1 MNNYEKFKSILFKEG
16 AYSYLKR
23 KLNITYLDS
32 KMTYKIKYRDKITKI
47 VLNREFGFVDMKIF
61 TDGIYEKEI
70 VDDIV
75 NSLSKY
81 KVMLDIGSN
90 IGQHSL
96 LASRF
101 CKKIYA
107 FEPMTKVFDQFNE
120 SIGKNNI
127 TNIETFNVGIGE
139 RKEKKEFYFVKNHA
153 GASSFIDRKN
163 TNAEKILL
171 KIDTLQNILGD
182 TKFDV
187 VKIDV
192 EGFEAVVILGNKD
205 IILKNRPV
213 IFLEFDR
220 PSIENSL
227 VYSATELF
235 NFFIDNKFS
244 VYSRA
249 LSKEISF
256 LDFQNINQDNWIIK
270 PI

>member
-1 MNNYEKFKSILFKEG
+1 MNTLEKFKNILFQEG
-16 AYSYLKR
+16 AYNYLKR
-23 KLNITYLDS
+23 KLNVSYLDS
-32 KMTYKIKYRDKITKI
+32 KTTYNMKYRNNITKI
-47 VLNREFGFVDMKIF
+47 VLNRAFGYVDMKIF

-70 VDDIV
+70 VDDII
-75 NSLSKY
+75 NELSEN

-96 LASRF
+96 LSSPY

-107 FEPMTKVFDQFNE
+107 FEPMPPVFNQFNE
-120 SIGKNNI
+120 SIRKNKI
-127 TNIETFNVGIGE
+127 KNIETFNIGIGDK
-139 RKEKKEFYFVKNHA
+139 KENKEFYFVKDHA

-163 TNAEKILL
+163 SNTEKIVL
-171 KIDTLQNILGD
+171 KIDTLESILGD

-205 IILKNRPV
+205 IFLKNRPV
-213 IFLEFDR
+213 IFMEFDR

-227 VYSATELF
+227 SYSANELF
-235 NFFIDNKFS
+235 DFFIENKFII
-244 VYSRA
+244 YSRT
-249 LSKEISF
+249 LSKEINSI
-256 LDFQNINQDNWIIK
+256 DFQDINQDNWIIK